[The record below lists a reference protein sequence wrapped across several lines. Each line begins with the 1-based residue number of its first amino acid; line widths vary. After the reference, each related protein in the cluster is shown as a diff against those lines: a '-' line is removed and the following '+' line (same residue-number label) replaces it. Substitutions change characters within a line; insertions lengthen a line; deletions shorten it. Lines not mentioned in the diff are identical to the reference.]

1 MLVFVKLGGSLI
13 TDKRVENSFRE
24 RVARGLAG
32 AIASAQAHDSSLQLL
47 IGHGS
52 GSFGHVAA
60 KRYKTIAGVHTP
72 DDWRGFAAVADAA
85 SALNH
90 LMSNVLREAGV
101 PAWKLQPSASAVS
114 RDGDIIS
121 MALEPIRAALD
132 HGLVPLV
139 YGDVSL
145 DEMRGGTIISTETIF
160 FYLARH
166 LPVDRIFLLG
176 EVEGVYDERGNVI
189 PIITPETLPEVERAL
204 GGSAGT
210 DVTGGMETKVR
221 DMVALAAANPRLSI
235 RIFDGRDPSLLEAA
249 LLDRAQPGTLIYADA
264 APDVPP
270 SG

>member
-24 RVARGLAG
+24 PVARGLAQ
-32 AIASAQAHDSSLQLL
+32 AIASALEQESSLQLL

-60 KRYKTIAGVHTP
+60 KRYKTMEGVSTP
-72 DDWRGFAAVADAA
+72 DEWRGFAAVADAA
-85 SALNH
+85 AALNH
-90 LMSNVLREAGV
+90 LMCGVLREAGIPV
-101 PAWKLQPSASAVS
+101 WKLQPSASAVS
-114 RDGDIIS
+114 RDGAIVH
-121 MALEPIRAALD
+121 MAIEPIRTALE
-132 HGLVPLV
+132 HKLVPIV
-139 YGDVSL
+139 YGDVSI
-145 DEMRGGTIISTETIF
+145 DETRGGTIISTETIF

-176 EVEGVYDERGNVI
+176 EVEGVYDERRSVI
-189 PIITPETLPEVERAL
+189 PRITPETLPEVERAL

-221 DMVALAAANPRLSI
+221 DMVALAGANPRLSI
-235 RIFDGRDPSLLEAA
+235 RIFDGRDPALLQEA
-249 LLDRAQPGTLIYADA
+249 LLDRRQPGTLICADA